1 MVTQKKRQRPNTG
14 RVTINDVAEQ
24 SGVSI
29 KTVSRVLNNE
39 PNVKPSTRTRVE
51 NAVRTLDYSPNPS
64 AQGLAGTQ
72 SRTIGLIY
80 ENPSPNYLFRA
91 ITGALEACKAAGYSL
106 TLHTTPPDWSDLPER
121 VSHFV
126 SRSRVDGLLLIPPVG
141 DVQLV
146 LDALERRD
154 LPYSRVAPLDGRPG
168 LGVSVDDLRA
178 STQVVGHLAGLGHKR
193 IGFISGHPDH
203 GATRSRLEGY
213 RLGLLRAELEYNQS
227 LVCEGFFDSDSG
239 RRAGE
244 YFLAM
249 HDPPT
254 AIFSSNDEMAAGL
267 LQVAHERNWRIPEQ
281 LSIAGFDDTP
291 LSRTVWPPLTTV
303 HQPIRH
309 MALRATQLLLDR
321 IDGQDATDNS
331 DHVSRIEVFDAPL
344 VVRGTTAPPADAID
358 PQLTTLSES
367 TSS

>member
-1 MVTQKKRQRPNTG
+1 MVTQKRRQRPNTG
-14 RVTINDVAEQ
+14 RVTIDDVAEH

-39 PNVKPSTRTRVE
+39 PNVRPSTRARVE
-51 NAVRTLDYSPNPS
+51 AAVRALDYSPNPS
-64 AQGLAGTQ
+64 ARGLAGTQ
-72 SRTIGLIY
+72 SRMIGLIY

-106 TLHTTPPDWSDLPER
+106 SLQTTPPGSLDLAES
-121 VSHFV
+121 VTQFV

-141 DVQLV
+141 DVQSV
-146 LDALERRD
+146 LDALEERR

-168 LGVSVDDLRA
+168 LGVSVDDLHA
-178 STQVVGHLAGLGHKR
+178 SAQVVAHLADLGHRR

-203 GATRSRLEGY
+203 GATQSRLEGY
-213 RLGLLRAELEYNQS
+213 RLGLLRAELEYDQT
-227 LVCEGFFDSDSG
+227 LIFEGFFDSESG

-249 HDPPT
+249 QDPPT
-254 AIFSSNDEMAAGL
+254 AIFASNDEMAAGL
-267 LQVAHERNWRIPEQ
+267 LQVAHEQRWSIPAQ

-309 MALRATQLLLDR
+309 MALRATELLLERIGAQDDSDR
-321 IDGQDATDNS
+321 S
-331 DHVSRIEVFDAPL
+331 DRVSRIEVFDAPL
-344 VVRGTTAPPADAID
+344 VVRGTTARPAEPASAS
-358 PQLTTLSES
+358 LKSLSEP
-367 TSS
+367 TS

>member
-1 MVTQKKRQRPNTG
+1 M
-14 RVTINDVAEQ
+14 TINDVAEH

-39 PNVKPSTRTRVE
+39 PNVRPSTRARVE
-51 NAVRTLDYSPNPS
+51 NAVSALDYSPNPS
-64 AQGLAGTQ
+64 ARGLAGTQ
-72 SRTIGLIY
+72 SRTIGLVY

-91 ITGALEACKAAGYSL
+91 VTGALEACKTAAYSL
-106 TLHTTPPDWSDLPER
+106 TLHTTPPDGSDLAER
-121 VSHFV
+121 ITRFV

-168 LGVSVDDLRA
+168 LGVSVDDLHA
-178 STQVVGHLAGLGHKR
+178 STQVVAHLAGLGHTR

-213 RLGLLRAELEYNQS
+213 RLGLLRAELEYEPA
-227 LVCEGFFDSDSG
+227 LVFEGFFDSDSG

-244 YFLAM
+244 YYLAM
-249 HDPPT
+249 HHPPT
-254 AIFSSNDEMAAGL
+254 AIFASNDEMAAGL

-309 MALRATQLLLDR
+309 MALRATQLLLER
-321 IDGQDATDNS
+321 IGAQDETGGKER
-331 DHVSRIEVFDAPL
+331 VSRIEVFDAPL
-344 VVRGTTAPPADAID
+344 VVRGTTAPSADPAS
-358 PQLTTLSES
+358 PQLKSLSGS
-367 TSS
+367 RSS